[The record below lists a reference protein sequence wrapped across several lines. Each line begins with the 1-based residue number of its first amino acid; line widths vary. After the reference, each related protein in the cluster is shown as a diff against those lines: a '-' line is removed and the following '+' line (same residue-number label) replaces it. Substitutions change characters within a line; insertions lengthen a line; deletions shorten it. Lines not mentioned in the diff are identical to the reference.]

1 MSCPSMGA
9 VHRMPSCSNIIE
21 RGMMNCLS
29 DSFMLRPKLA
39 SALVKGPLLSSTSCR
54 LSRVRRYWVE
64 ARM

>member
-9 VHRMPSCSNIIE
+9 VQRMPSCSKIIE

-39 SALVKGPLLSSTSCR
+39 SAVPKGPLFSIFSCTK
-54 LSRVRRYWVE
+54 SRVSRYCVE